1 MKSSSIREIRG
12 KKNGIATRF
21 IFPFRIMYPPP
32 AGTLGERSLPFDFKG
47 REISPKVPVGA
58 ELFIRD
64 HSS

>member
-1 MKSSSIREIRG
+1 VKSVV
-12 KKNGIATRF
+12 KNGILTLS
-21 IFPFRIMYPPP
+21 IFPSWIMYPPP

-58 ELFIRD
+58 GLLDHD

>member
-12 KKNGIATRF
+12 KNGIATLS
-21 IFPFRIMYPPP
+21 IFPFRTMYPPP
-32 AGTLGERSLPFDFKG
+32 AGAHRERSLPFDFKG

-58 ELFIRD
+58 GLLDHD